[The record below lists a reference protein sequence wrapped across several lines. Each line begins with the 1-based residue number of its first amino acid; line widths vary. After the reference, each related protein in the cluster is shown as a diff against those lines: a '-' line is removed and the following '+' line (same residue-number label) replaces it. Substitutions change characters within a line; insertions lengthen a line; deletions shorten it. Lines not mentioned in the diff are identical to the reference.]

1 MVTIV
6 TNCYD
11 RNTIQTFVQNI
22 AVLGFYWSFSGAES
36 LMVSFVLDSTFW
48 TRSNFIRTYVW
59 QIPVC
64 VTKVLRSV
72 TTFRLNCVV
81 FESIKIDFKVSV
93 FLIKNGEVAD
103 SSRIWNGL
111 VLDFPVRFL
120 SVLGKS
126 SRGLGGAPRWIAVP
140 VRTDIFRWKNKSMEG
155 LSDLWL
161 ELRSPSGIPQSR
173 AMRIDDLV
181 FKFDWSLRKKI
192 VTTS

>member
-1 MVTIV
+1 MFVLRMITIV

-11 RNTIQTFVQNI
+11 RNKIQTFLSKRRSRQI
-22 AVLGFYWSFSGAES
+22 LSAASPKES
-36 LMVSFVLDSTFW
+36 LGAWFVLVSTFW
-48 TRSNFIRTYVW
+48 ARLNFTRTYFD
-59 QIPVC
+59 QISAC
-64 VTKVLRSV
+64 VTKMLRSV

-126 SRGLGGAPRWIAVP
+126 LRGLGGAPR
-140 VRTDIFRWKNKSMEG
+140 
-155 LSDLWL
+155 
-161 ELRSPSGIPQSR
+161 
-173 AMRIDDLV
+173 
-181 FKFDWSLRKKI
+181 
-192 VTTS
+192 